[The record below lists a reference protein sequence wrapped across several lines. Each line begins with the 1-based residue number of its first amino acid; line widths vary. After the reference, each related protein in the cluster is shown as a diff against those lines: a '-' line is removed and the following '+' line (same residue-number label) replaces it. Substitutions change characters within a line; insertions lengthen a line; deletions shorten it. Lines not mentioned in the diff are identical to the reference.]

1 MLVAIQFE
9 MRLFVQQ
16 NLNSSKKEQK
26 ISLLFSSPLLF
37 IILQNFKKRK
47 KSKKSKWKK
56 SSITNYNKREI
67 LKNKLARIPKMK
79 KKYQRYKLWNV
90 CMNFKKKIHYM
101 NLEKKWKNFV
111 EKIFVKFLTNSRFP
125 LSKKNNA
132 PIFRDSHLWP
142 VFNWCNNLK
151 ILYNLYLSF
160 FPLFQH
166 FAR

>member
-79 KKYQRYKLWNV
+79 KKIPTLQ
-90 CMNFKKKIHYM
+90 I
-101 NLEKKWKNFV
+101 
-111 EKIFVKFLTNSRFP
+111 VKCLHEF
-125 LSKKNNA
+125 
-132 PIFRDSHLWP
+132 
-142 VFNWCNNLK
+142 
-151 ILYNLYLSF
+151 
-160 FPLFQH
+160 
-166 FAR
+166 

>member
-79 KKYQRYKLWNV
+79 KNTNV
-90 CMNFKKKIHYM
+90 TNCEMFAWILRKKIHYM
-101 NLEKKWKNFV
+101 NLEKKVKKFRGKNIR
-111 EKIFVKFLTNSRFP
+111 EMTSLIHGSHWA
-125 LSKKNNA
+125 KK
-132 PIFRDSHLWP
+132 
-142 VFNWCNNLK
+142 K
-151 ILYNLYLSF
+151 
-160 FPLFQH
+160 
-166 FAR
+166 